1 MLKDARGSD
10 VTTDNPV
17 AVAAIDRMVDHWL
30 GYGQG
35 ATAIFEGI
43 AADPRC
49 VLAQTQGAV
58 LNLFMESAAGRRAAQ
73 PYLAKARLHADKASR
88 REQLYLFAVEAWAKG
103 DADLAIRLH
112 TEIAAQW
119 PRDLGNVKLA
129 QYHQFNRGDAAGM
142 LALIEAVMAQNR
154 DDPHAHG
161 MRAFA
166 LEECHRL
173 RDAEIAGRFA
183 VELRRREPWAHH
195 AVAHVMETEGRIDEG
210 IDWLEAHAE
219 TWDDCNSFMLTHN
232 WWHLALFHLDRD
244 DTAHVLGLYDQRI
257 WGVWKEYSQ
266 DQVNAVATLW
276 RLEMRGVDVGARWHD
291 VAHHIA
297 GRESDH
303 VEPFLDLHYLY
314 ALARAGLETQAAR
327 FLASLE
333 DHAAQARRHCRRA
346 WGDVALPLARGIL
359 DHARGRFEA
368 AAEAIGPLLPRLAQI
383 GGSHAQRDLFV
394 QTFIDSGL
402 RARRGTALSPLLAD
416 RARRRPTVAQ
426 HFRDLGRLAR
436 IEGAMAR
443 AADADHRAEALA
455 RSYAA

>member
-1 MLKDARGSD
+1 MLKDARGND
-10 VTTDNPV
+10 VTTDNP
-17 AVAAIDRMVDHWL
+17 ATVAAIDRMVDHWL

-58 LNLFMESAAGRRAAQ
+58 LNLFLESAAGRRAAQ
-73 PYLAKARLHADKASR
+73 PFLTRARLYVDKATR

-112 TEIAAQW
+112 LEIAAQW
-119 PRDLGNVKLA
+119 PRDLGNVKLC
-129 QYHQFNRGDAAGM
+129 QYHQFNRGDAQGM
-142 LALIEAVMAQNR
+142 LAVIEAVMAHNR

-195 AVAHVMETEGRIDEG
+195 AVAHVMEAEGRIDEG

-219 TWDDCNSFMLTHN
+219 SWEDCNSFMLTHN

-244 DTAHVLGLYDQRI
+244 DKAHVLALYDQRI
-257 WGVWKEYSQ
+257 WGVWKDYSQ
-266 DQVNAVATLW
+266 DQVNAISVLW
-276 RLEMRGVDVGARWHD
+276 RLEMRGVDVGARWRDLAQH
-291 VAHHIA
+291 VAA
-297 GRESDH
+297 READH
-303 VEPFLDLHYLY
+303 VEPFLDIHYLY
-314 ALARAGLETQAAR
+314 ALARAGMDVQANR
-327 FLASLE
+327 FLASIE
-333 DHAAQARRHCRRA
+333 DKAGQVKRHCRQA
-346 WGDVALPLARGIL
+346 WAEVALPLARGAL
-359 DHARGRFEA
+359 AHARGRFGMA
-368 AAEAIGPLLPRLAQI
+368 ADTLAPVLPHLARI

-394 QTFIDSGL
+394 QACIDAGL
-402 RARRGTALSPLLAD
+402 RAQRGGSLAPLLGE

-426 HFRDLGRLAR
+426 HFRDLAHLAR
-436 IEGAMAR
+436 IEGATGR
-443 AADADHRAEALA
+443 ATAAENRAEALA
-455 RSYAA
+455 RSYAV